1 MSKFKTGD
9 RVQVLESDRAYAGTL
24 ATVTGFRG
32 GYGCQVEVKFDSGN
46 KSNIFEKDLMTAP
59 ANYFRVGD
67 RVYGDFSADDRRVGT
82 VTDLN
87 PTQPRGDDSA
97 VKKIAVRFDDYPYH
111 NDKDFHHWNPRRL
124 HPVPTPL
131 LGLKNEIETGKT
143 LNIGDRVQS
152 KFSDG
157 EMMSGTVVG
166 VRGEYASVR
175 FDNYTYMDDN
185 DRHTREIS
193 SMGLLRHEKNM
204 KDLLGRAFGMS
215 EKKIAEHA
223 RKSTVSATF
232 VLASGREV
240 RMPDPPEKDWELD
253 NDAPAS
259 FDPRNQVGVEN
270 APKGTANI
278 VAGDDRHHVQHEAG
292 LCWLKDMGQII
303 NTTVSTADFGRHE
316 SRFTSLKELRYYK
329 ERIIDAEF
337 DDLAFP
343 TLRAYLW

>member
-24 ATVTGFRG
+24 ATVTGFRD

-59 ANYFRVGD
+59 A
-67 RVYGDFSADDRRVGT
+67 
-82 VTDLN
+82 
-87 PTQPRGDDSA
+87 
-97 VKKIAVRFDDYPYH
+97 
-111 NDKDFHHWNPRRL
+111 
-124 HPVPTPL
+124 
-131 LGLKNEIETGKT
+131 KT

-175 FDNYTYMDDN
+175 FDNFTYMNDN
-185 DRHTREIS
+185 DCHTREIS
-193 SMGLLRHEKNM
+193 SMSLLRHEKNM

-240 RMPDPPEKDWELD
+240 RMPDPPEADWVLD
-253 NDAPAS
+253 DTTPFA
-259 FDPRNQVGVEN
+259 FGVGVTI
-270 APKGTANI
+270 AAGSVH
-278 VAGDDRHHVQHEAG
+278 VAGYMMKDSDTGEMIGKVTHEQG
-292 LCWLKDMGQII
+292 LCWIKDMERIV
-303 NTTVSTADFGRHE
+303 NERKKVSVFED
-316 SRFTSLKELRYYK
+316 RFACIKELRYYK

>member
-253 NDAPAS
+253 DTTPFA
-259 FDPRNQVGVEN
+259 FGVGVMIS
-270 APKGTANI
+270 AGFVH
-278 VAGDDRHHVQHEAG
+278 VAGYMMKDSDTGEMIGKVTHEQG
-292 LCWLKDMGQII
+292 LCWIKDMERIV
-303 NTTVSTADFGRHE
+303 NERKKVSVFED
-316 SRFTSLKELRYYK
+316 RFACIKELRYYK